1 MRHYKREY
9 WRRLIVEQEASGLS
23 MKAFCEQRGVSM
35 NSLYRWH
42 SRLADTQPVRFAE
55 LKTIGNPAPD
65 GAIEIILAS
74 GDHMRIHNGVD
85 AATLR
90 LVLQALRPPYRKQR
104 P

>member
-9 WRRLIVEQEASGLS
+9 WRRLIIEQEASGLS
-23 MKAFCEQRGVSM
+23 MKAFCEQRGVST

-42 SRLADTQPVRFAE
+42 SRLAESQPVRFAE
-55 LKTIGNPAPD
+55 LKPIGNPAPD

-74 GDHMRIHNGVD
+74 GDHVRINNGVD

-90 LVLQALRPPYRKQR
+90 LVLQALRPEHGKPR